1 MEGETQNFV
10 FLVIGFRG
18 CALEADDGLGV
29 GFSVGPLA
37 TPSAIFTQ
45 LKKTSNQGSRSEER
59 KLSMEDT
66 DAFAATGPERKQV
79 TVISF

>member
-1 MEGETQNFV
+1 MGGETQNFV

-45 LKKTSNQGSRSEER
+45 LKKTQLEDKQAR
-59 KLSMEDT
+59 KLVRREKAVYGGHRCLCCHRT
-66 DAFAATGPERKQV
+66 
-79 TVISF
+79 